1 MRTRAGTQLMAPTAH
16 RTQRAVEVILEL
28 GQLVVD
34 VDVAFTTQ
42 PISLGVCRVDQP
54 GGLGVSRLDDLGL
67 GRKRCCSLMPS
78 CTALS

>member
-34 VDVAFTTQ
+34 VDVAFTAQ
-42 PISLGVCRVDQP
+42 PIGLGVCRVDQP
-54 GGLGVSRLDDLGL
+54 GGLGVSRLTTSVWAT
-67 GRKRCCSLMPS
+67 KRCCSLMPS